1 MPCRARTSQPAII
14 FFDEIDGL
22 AGVRDAAGAGSQ
34 GVGERV
40 ISQLL
45 VEMDGLQAGCTHK
58 HVLSLVSACLQI
70 MGPFGRRPLGG
81 AL

>member
-1 MPCRARTSQPAII
+1 MDFICRARTSQPAII

-22 AGVRDAAGAGSQ
+22 AGVRDSAGSGSP

-45 VEMDGLQAGCTHK
+45 VEMDGLQVMPITILANHTLLHQ
-58 HVLSLVSACLQI
+58 SAHQ
-70 MGPFGRRPLGG
+70 
-81 AL
+81 